1 MRFWFPIVNLLLS
14 LRHLFIYL
22 GGPRGDG
29 RWIFKHL
36 LDFWF
41 IRSPW
46 SSQVQSSVHA
56 EHCRTRAK
64 SRGKAW
70 IKIKLGLG
78 FFRLL
83 VSESSVGLWLWL
95 HFWHGS
101 HGFYSPYSTW
111 ESFQEIVLS
120 WILLLSSTLLCAQN
134 PLCSRVRNP
143 QQGQAACGTK
153 GYNFCAT
160 SPSASLIIPLYHLK

>member
-1 MRFWFPIVNLLLS
+1 MWFLFTLVNLLLS
-14 LRHLFIYL
+14 IRHLCIYL

-41 IRSPW
+41 TRSPW
-46 SSQVQSSVHA
+46 SSQVQSSAHA

-64 SRGKAW
+64 SRRKAW

-78 FFRLL
+78 LF
-83 VSESSVGLWLWL
+83 SSAREWIISWSVALTE
-95 HFWHGS
+95 FCHGS
-101 HGFYSPYSTW
+101 CGFYHPYSTW

-120 WILLLSSTLLCAQN
+120 WILLLSSSLFCAQN

-143 QQGQAACGTK
+143 QRVQAAWGTK

>member
-1 MRFWFPIVNLLLS
+1 MWFWFPVVNLLLS
-14 LRHLFIYL
+14 LRRLCIYL
-22 GGPRGDG
+22 SGPRGDR

-41 IRSPW
+41 TRSPW
-46 SSQVQSSVHA
+46 SSQVQSSARA
-56 EHCRTRAK
+56 EHCRTKAK
-64 SRGKAW
+64 SREKVW

-78 FFRLL
+78 LFPLL
-83 VSESSVGLWLWL
+83 VRESSVGLWLWL
-95 HFWHGS
+95 QFWHGS

-120 WILLLSSTLLCAQN
+120 WILLLSSSLLRAQN

-143 QQGQAACGTK
+143 WWAQAAWGTK

-160 SPSASLIIPLYHLK
+160 SPNASLIIPLYHLK

>member
-1 MRFWFPIVNLLLS
+1 MWFWFTLVYLLLS
-14 LRHLFIYL
+14 LRHLCIYL

-29 RWIFKHL
+29 RWIFKHF

-41 IRSPW
+41 TQSPW
-46 SSQVQSSVHA
+46 SSQVQSSARA

-64 SRGKAW
+64 SRRKPW
-70 IKIKLGLG
+70 IKIKLCLGL
-78 FFRLL
+78 F
-83 VSESSVGLWLWL
+83 SSVREWIISWSVALTE
-95 HFWHGS
+95 FWHGS
-101 HGFYSPYSTW
+101 HGFHSPYSTW

-120 WILLLSSTLLCAQN
+120 WILLLSSSLLRAQN
-134 PLCSRVRNP
+134 PLCSRLRNP
-143 QQGQAACGTK
+143 WWAQAAWGTK